1 MHSVLKLE
9 PEQQA
14 EDPGNLLCSSQGE
27 FTNSGNV
34 FNCPSLTKRKE
45 NSLMATQT
53 FKVRHIYKH
62 CVNTLRANNR
72 CEDSGTKTYY
82 AIKS

>member
-1 MHSVLKLE
+1 MK

-53 FKVRHIYKH
+53 KSDTSRSIMLL
-62 CVNTLRANNR
+62 LRAQTT
-72 CEDSGTKTYY
+72 GIKIQAPKTN
-82 AIKS
+82 IL

>member
-1 MHSVLKLE
+1 VHSVLKLE

-34 FNCPSLTKRKE
+34 FNCPSLTKRTE